1 MQEDNSIEKFFKS
14 AHSPTW
20 KLNQEKQTKKKKKNP
35 NMPFILEGVLF
46 GNLIDCY
53 FWFYHEKDFSAYS
66 DLEYR
71 PSLED

>member
-1 MQEDNSIEKFFKS
+1 M
-14 AHSPTW
+14 
-20 KLNQEKQTKKKKKNP
+20 L
-35 NMPFILEGVLF
+35 FILEGVLF

>member
-1 MQEDNSIEKFFKS
+1 MLQVSSFTHLETKS
-14 AHSPTW
+14 RKA
-20 KLNQEKQTKKKKKNP
+20 NQKKKKKP
-35 NMPFILEGVLF
+35 NMLFIIEGVLF